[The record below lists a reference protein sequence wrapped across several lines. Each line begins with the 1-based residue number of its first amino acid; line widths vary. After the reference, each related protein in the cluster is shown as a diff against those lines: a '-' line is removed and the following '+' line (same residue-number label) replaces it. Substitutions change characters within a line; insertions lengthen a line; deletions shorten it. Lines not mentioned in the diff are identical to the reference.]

1 MIAAGKVSKLAEG
14 VPSLKLNLKRK
25 FRENQMS
32 LSKFPRLKIAVFIIS
47 LFSPLPL
54 PLLLSIPIWSMKR
67 VAPVS
72 GKKIMS
78 FERYK

>member
-54 PLLLSIPIWSMKR
+54 PLLLSIPNMVYEEGSPCVW
-67 VAPVS
+67 
-72 GKKIMS
+72 KKNH
-78 FERYK
+78 EL